1 MGEARLGV
9 AEVGEG
15 RKANIILGVSGSVA
29 AIKIIELHR
38 RLSDFAN
45 IRVVA
50 TNAAMYFIET
60 TAWQDEIDEIY
71 RDEDEWKS
79 WQAKGDTVVHIDLRK
94 WADAMVIAPL
104 SANTLAKIAHGL
116 CDNLLTCIVRAWDFN
131 KPMLLAPA
139 MNTFMWSSV
148 LTKRHLGACEDLG
161 GTVIPPIS
169 KELAC
174 GDVGQGAMAEPHT
187 IAAECKQILEKA
199 NRAT

>member
-1 MGEARLGV
+1 MGA

-15 RKANIILGVSGSVA
+15 KKANIVLGVSGSVA
-29 AIKIIELHR
+29 AIKLVDLYR
-38 RLSDFAN
+38 RLSGFAN
-45 IRVVA
+45 VRVVA
-50 TNAAMYFIET
+50 TNAAMHFVET
-60 TAWQDEIDEIY
+60 IPSWQDEIGEIY
-71 RDEDEWKS
+71 RDSDEWQS

-94 WADAMVIAPL
+94 WADAIIIAPL

-148 LTKRHLGACEDLG
+148 LTKKHLEVCKELG

-174 GDVGQGAMAEPHT
+174 GDVGQGAMAEPAT
-187 IAAECKQILEKA
+187 IAAECQQILIKTEGL
-199 NRAT
+199 